1 MQADSINIEPQ
12 GVNIFVNLLNLSFD
26 GAQNIFLSFKTIKKN
41 LSNTIPTDALQLEQT
56 EKTNTKSKTTTK
68 TTKQI

>member
-1 MQADSINIEPQ
+1 M
-12 GVNIFVNLLNLSFD
+12 VLKHLSEFQD
-26 GAQNIFLSFKTIKKN
+26 NQEKN